1 MEQKKEEIQM
11 IETSALLT
19 CYGFDLRGTT
29 TQGLINDWLKSYSP
43 LWIRWAVVEALYQG
57 RYKAVSVEHLL
68 NFWSRR
74 GEPSYRF
81 SCEFERLITNKLP
94 KSYAASLELTVKPED
109 DKRALSVPPKFS
121 LPSFPSPPPLL
132 EPILNQPPNLISENE
147 PLEGL
152 LNEDVDLEDQEN
164 LMEPTA
170 ANQIRPLKTRSI
182 HRFIPVLEESDI
194 LGKLRMVVRQ
204 ELTESMA

>member
-1 MEQKKEEIQM
+1 MKQKKKEIQ
-11 IETSALLT
+11 ITETSALLT

-29 TQGLINDWLKSYSP
+29 PQGLINDWLKNYSS

-74 GEPSYRF
+74 GEPIFRF
-81 SCEFERLITNKLP
+81 NSEFERLITNKLP
-94 KSYAASLELTVKPED
+94 KSYAAGLDLDIKPKD
-109 DKRALSVPPKFS
+109 DERALSFPPKFS
-121 LPSFPSPPPLL
+121 FPNFPSPPPLL
-132 EPILNQPPNLISENE
+132 EPILNQPPSLISDSE

-152 LNEDVDLEDQEN
+152 LNEDVDLEKQEK

-170 ANQIRPLKTRSI
+170 ANQISSLKTRPI
-182 HRFIPVLEESDI
+182 RRFIPVLEESEL
-194 LGKLRMVVRQ
+194 LGKLRMIVRR
-204 ELTESMA
+204 ELSESMA

>member
-19 CYGFDLRGTT
+19 CYGFDLRGVTP
-29 TQGLINDWLKSYSP
+29 QGLINDWLKSYSP

-94 KSYAASLELTVKPED
+94 KSYAAGLDLAVEPRD
-109 DKRALSVPPKFS
+109 DEITLSVPPKFF

-132 EPILNQPPNLISENE
+132 EPILNRPPGFTSERE
-147 PLEGL
+147 PLERL
-152 LNEDVDLEDQEN
+152 LNENVDLEDREN